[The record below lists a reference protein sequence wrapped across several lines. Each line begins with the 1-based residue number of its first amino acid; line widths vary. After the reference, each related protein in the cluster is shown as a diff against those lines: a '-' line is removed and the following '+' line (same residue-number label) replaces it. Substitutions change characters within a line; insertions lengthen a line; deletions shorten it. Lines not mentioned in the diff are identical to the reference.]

1 MFDNKTMPRDLD
13 LLIASMDDLAREV
26 GKMDLDDPV
35 RAVRLKELYTL
46 TELSKSLKTERNGV
60 IDTERSDAPRREV
73 DKEIKV
79 GAPIMHLIFR
89 LPLSEY
95 DNFMKALDPSCRAAE
110 ILKNACFESEMVAG
124 RFERFMEISCTEDER
139 KMFLDLANRQY
150 PAAAPFFS
158 RLKTP

>member
-46 TELSKSLKTERNGV
+46 TELSKSLKTEQNGV
-60 IDTERSDAPRREV
+60 MDNERSDALRREV
-73 DKEIKV
+73 DKEIAV

-89 LPLSEY
+89 LPL
-95 DNFMKALDPSCRAAE
+95 
-110 ILKNACFESEMVAG
+110 
-124 RFERFMEISCTEDER
+124 
-139 KMFLDLANRQY
+139 
-150 PAAAPFFS
+150 
-158 RLKTP
+158 